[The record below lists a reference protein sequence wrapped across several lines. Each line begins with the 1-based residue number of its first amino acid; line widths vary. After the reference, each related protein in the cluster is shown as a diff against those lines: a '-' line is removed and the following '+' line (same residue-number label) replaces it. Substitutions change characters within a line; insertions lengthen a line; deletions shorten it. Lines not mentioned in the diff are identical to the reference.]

1 MRIIAALALAAM
13 WAGEGLRLV
22 TGWHLAAHAGAA
34 AFIVYFTVAFLLSR
48 PAQRG
53 VIAAVTLLAIGAA
66 AHFSVPDALA
76 KGIASAVLFAAFLA
90 AMQMLRV
97 ALETSPLMDT
107 LRNHFTALPRREQH
121 DSMTLRTHLISSVL
135 AAGGLAAVAPLVD
148 AERSPE
154 RRREM
159 AESALQGFGLV
170 VLWSPFFV
178 AMAVST
184 RLARDTSLVAAIL
197 SGLVMALAGLALSH
211 VLYGGRL
218 RGSWLSP
225 LRRTILE
232 SAVLAAAIVLANRIW
247 GIGNLEAVVLGIP
260 ALAAAIAW
268 RDLRADPA
276 RLGRRWLVSL
286 EAIAVEA
293 LVVGSAMVLGEVAK
307 ELLAQGV
314 VAIPSG
320 MGAWPTPLLIAL
332 PPTLMLGTSLLGL
345 HPIISASC
353 LLPLLAS
360 VEKLQSLV
368 ATGSVLLGWMLCVVL
383 STFVVPVMYAATLF
397 EVRQGELARGRNLR
411 FCAAFAPVALIY
423 LWTLNWALGAH

>member
-1 MRIIAALALAAM
+1 MRAIAALALAAM
-13 WAGEGLRLV
+13 WASEELRLV
-22 TGWHLAAHAGAA
+22 TGWPLASFAGAA
-34 AFIVYFTVAFLLSR
+34 VFIVYFTVAFLLSR
-48 PAQRG
+48 AAQRG
-53 VIAAVTLLAIGAA
+53 IVAAVTLLAIGAA
-66 AHFSVPDALA
+66 LHYSVPGALT

-97 ALETSPLMDT
+97 ALETSPLMGT
-107 LRNHFTALPRREQH
+107 LRNQFTALPRREQH

-135 AAGGLAAVAPLVD
+135 GAGGLATVAPLVD
-148 AERSPE
+148 AEQTPE

-184 RLARDTSLVAAIL
+184 RLARDTSLGAAIL
-197 SGLVMALAGLALSH
+197 SSLVMALAGLALSH
-211 VLYGGRL
+211 ALYGGRL
-218 RGSWLSP
+218 SASWLSP
-225 LRRTILE
+225 LRRTIFE
-232 SAVLAAAIVLANRIW
+232 SAVLAAAIILANRIW

-260 ALAAAIAW
+260 VLATAIAW
-268 RDLRADPA
+268 RELRADPA

-293 LVVGSAMVLGEVAK
+293 LVVGSAMVLGEVVK
-307 ELLAQGV
+307 ELLALGI
-314 VAIPSG
+314 VAMPGG

-332 PPTLMLGTSLLGL
+332 PPALMLGASLLGL

-353 LLPLLAS
+353 LLPVLAS
-360 VEKLQSLV
+360 VEKLNSLV

-411 FCAAFAPVALIY
+411 FCAAFAPLALAY
-423 LWTLNWALGAH
+423 LWALNWTLGPH